1 MTITQNKEST
11 VQLLDQLFKHVKMS
25 SQTLLAMLPRVE
37 SEQAKFKS
45 ELTLMLNDYES
56 IAHRINSTRGEIG
69 EQAEDA
75 SLMTKI
81 TARVTT
87 AMATLMDSS
96 VSHMA
101 QLLIEECT
109 RSMTDTVKAIREFEN
124 TTASEASLALA
135 REVVTLEEKNVERLK
150 AYL

>member
-1 MTITQNKEST
+1 MTITQNKQT
-11 VQLLDQLFKHVKMS
+11 TAQLLDLLFKHIKMS

-45 ELTLMLNDYES
+45 ELTLILNDYES
-56 IAHRINSTRGEIG
+56 LVHRISSAKGEIG

-87 AMATLMDSS
+87 AMATLMDNSI
-96 VSHMA
+96 SHMA

-109 RSMTDTVKAIREFEN
+109 KNMTDTVRSIREFEN
-124 TTASEASLALA
+124 STASESSLTLA
-135 REVVTLEEKNVERLK
+135 REVVALEEKNVERLK